1 MFLSSAAPRPPTPC
15 RSGPQ
20 PGPGPAGLLV
30 ICPGRGGTAPAKAKG
45 SSFCFLLQLN
55 GLGWGS
61 GRRSSKVGRRH
72 ALVPCLSPS
81 WLGTG
86 CVQSSTVL
94 SPRKAPHPTLGV
106 PCMGAPST
114 GVIWLSPEAV
124 PPPSLH
130 LSPSFLC
137 PSLVQPVLPVELT
150 ALLGTCHVPAPPQ
163 TGSWGHRDDAG

>member
-30 ICPGRGGTAPAKAKG
+30 ICPGRGGTAPAKAKV

-55 GLGWGS
+55 CLGWGS

-86 CVQSSTVL
+86 YVQSSMVL
-94 SPRKAPHPTLGV
+94 SPRKAPHHSGGPLHGGPRHRSDLAV
-106 PCMGAPST
+106 SRGSAAP
-114 GVIWLSPEAV
+114 I
-124 PPPSLH
+124 PPSVPLFFM
-130 LSPSFLC
+130 SF
-137 PSLVQPVLPVELT
+137 P
-150 ALLGTCHVPAPPQ
+150 
-163 TGSWGHRDDAG
+163 GSACSAC